1 MNSLA
6 LVLARIFKGE
16 TRDTSGRLFGDDLDA
31 LDDSGDNF
39 VFDARVKSLGVL
51 AHDDQIDARIAR
63 GNVRK
68 IADRAEI
75 GEEFE
80 ALAQFNV
87 DAGESATDG
96 RGYRAFQ
103 SDARTFDRFGQLLRD
118 VFFVFFKCFGAGGEA
133 FPFELDAGRFEHA
146 NCGLYDF
153 RADSVAGD

>member
-16 TRDTSGRLFGDDLDA
+16 TRDTRGRFFGDDLDA
-31 LDDSGDNF
+31 LDHPGDNF
-39 VFDARVKSLGVL
+39 VFDARVKSLGVF
-51 AHDDQIDARIAR
+51 AHDDQIHPWIAR
-63 GNVRK
+63 RNMRK
-68 IADRAEI
+68 ITDRAEI

-96 RGYRAFQ
+96 RGYRALQ
-103 SDARTFDRFGQLLRD
+103 SDARTLDRFGQLLGN
-118 VFFVFFKCFGAGGEA
+118 VFFVFFKCFGASGEA
-133 FPFELDAGRFEHA
+133 LPFELDAGCFEHA